1 MLPGFIDFLLNIDQ
15 NLGPLISYYG
25 IYAYVILFVIIV
37 LETGLVV
44 TPFLPGD
51 SLLFVAG
58 AAAAAGL
65 LNIWAIILVFIVAAI
80 IGDTLNYWIG
90 HFFGTKVFLQKFPGL
105 IKKEYI
111 DRTYGYFERYGGKTI
126 FIARFIPIVRTF
138 APFLA
143 GVGNMTYRRFILFNI
158 LGAIAWSVTITAA
171 GYILG
176 TNPLVQAH
184 INVLIYLVIAV
195 TLITV
200 GIIVWGLLKGFMHSR
215 APPEPGHEEP
225 GHEDPGYEEQ
235 E

>member
-15 NLGPLISYYG
+15 NLGPLISHYG
-25 IYAYVILFVIIV
+25 IYAYLILFVIIV

-58 AAAAAGL
+58 AAAASGL
-65 LNIWAIILVFIVAAI
+65 LDIYAIILVFIVAAI
-80 IGDTLNYWIG
+80 IGDTMNYWIG

-111 DRTYGYFERYGGKTI
+111 DRTYGYFEKYGGKTI

-143 GVGNMTYRRFILFNI
+143 GVGSMTYRRFILFNV
-158 LGAIAWSVTITAA
+158 LGAIAWSIGITML
-171 GYILG
+171 GYVFG
-176 TNPLVQAH
+176 TSAIVQAH
-184 INVLIYLVIAV
+184 INLLIYMVIAV

-200 GIIVWGLLKGFMHSR
+200 GIIVWGLVKGLLHSR
-215 APPEPGHEEP
+215 AQKAQ
-225 GHEDPGYEEQ
+225 EQ

>member
-15 NLGPLISYYG
+15 NLGPLISHYG
-25 IYAYVILFVIIV
+25 IYAYLILFVIIV

-58 AAAAAGL
+58 AAAASGL
-65 LNIWAIILVFIVAAI
+65 LDIYAIILVFIAAAI

-90 HFFGTKVFLQKFPGL
+90 HYFGTKVFIQKFPGL

-143 GVGNMTYRRFILFNI
+143 GVGKMTYRRFILFNI
-158 LGAIAWSVTITAA
+158 LGAIAWSIVITVA

-200 GIIVWGLLKGFMHSR
+200 GIIIWGLLKGFMHSR
-215 APPEPGHEEP
+215 ASPEL
-225 GHEDPGYEEQ
+225 DQ
-235 E
+235 EKQE